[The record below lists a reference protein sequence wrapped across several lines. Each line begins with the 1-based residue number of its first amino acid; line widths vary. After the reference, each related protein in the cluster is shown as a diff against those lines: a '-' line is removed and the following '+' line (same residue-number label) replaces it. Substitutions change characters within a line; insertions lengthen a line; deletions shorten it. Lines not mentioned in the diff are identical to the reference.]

1 MLRASCVPAAAL
13 ALAPHTNQ
21 LHTIPARQS
30 FTLTWQDPGSL
41 WVGAGVRGRL
51 VDPILGY
58 ELDGQEI
65 TLAVDSDGGLWS
77 RRRWGLKPL
86 RRREGP
92 SVQLHLHSPAGEE
105 VCASTPWPL
114 FV

>member
-1 MLRASCVPAAAL
+1 MLRLRFRSSVSAGPASQSHA
-13 ALAPHTNQ
+13 T
-21 LHTIPARQS
+21 PARQS
-30 FTLTWQDPGSL
+30 GILTLQDPGSL

-58 ELDGQEI
+58 DLDGKEI
-65 TLAVDSDGGLWS
+65 TVALDSDGGLWS

-105 VCASTPWPL
+105 VCASCAWLPCAG
-114 FV
+114 

>member
-1 MLRASCVPAAAL
+1 M
-13 ALAPHTNQ
+13 
-21 LHTIPARQS
+21 
-30 FTLTWQDPGSL
+30 
-41 WVGAGVRGRL
+41 RGRL

-58 ELDGQEI
+58 ELDGQEV
-65 TLAVDSDGGLWS
+65 TVAPDSDGGLWS

-105 VCASTPWPL
+105 VCASSAWLL
-114 FV
+114 FVCFCFRAGNQSRATVVGLDGAFTKISPDRRQCAPSAARHSA

>member
-1 MLRASCVPAAAL
+1 MAPLPLTRRCSKTERCVL
-13 ALAPHTNQ
+13 A
-21 LHTIPARQS
+21 R
-30 FTLTWQDPGSL
+30 QDPGSL

-58 ELDGQEI
+58 DLEGQEV
-65 TLAVDSDGGLWS
+65 TLAPDSDGGLWS

-92 SVQLHLHSPAGEE
+92 AVQLHLHSPAGEE
-105 VCASTPWPL
+105 VCARFPCL
-114 FV
+114 LLV